1 MHQDEESFS
10 YWVAFLGLS
19 PRPSA
24 LRRKKIV
31 RKQECE
37 EHVRGKNHVKFDAS
51 NEPTP
56 FQICVRY
63 IYRTRTILMGLS
75 NSFISYTKHPV
86 PRQRIIRK
94 NQAFGQV
101 VVSLALL
108 LIVYS
113 RLQQTSEF
121 YAKRRTSE
129 LKITTRKL
137 PFSSPKHWGKRR
149 SLHPNYGGLHINFLA
164 HGEKRRIR
172 KNLHAISGHVHKHGD
187 LGNDDLFADEYFAFD
202 DDYVRADQFRPQEME
217 CQRVSWH
224 KLYNPNCNDIHDIR
238 LIEGKNRFLA
248 SGAYRNVY
256 EVDVNGVT
264 LILKLLDKER
274 NFGLDM
280 YESIRIDA
288 LVMERL
294 TSSPRIVDIYGHC
307 GTTVLTEY
315 LPGEMESYIVPT
327 SGYTQQL
334 NDKDAVN
341 PRNSLTTDE
350 MLLLALQMS
359 EAIADLHG
367 FEDGVIVHDDIQLA
381 QFLKTPDGI
390 LKLNDFNRAEVMLF
404 DEDQSRYCGYKNGK
418 GGGNYRAPEEYADG
432 LLNEKIDVWSMGNN
446 IYALLTGLW
455 PFYEYEDDVPMHLKV
470 ANGETSFIDPR
481 YKTRSSIEG
490 NLVKV
495 LEKCWEFNVDD
506 RVDIFEV
513 VAFLN
518 EGK

>member
-1 MHQDEESFS
+1 MHQDEENFS
-10 YWVAFLGLS
+10 NWVAFLGLR
-19 PRPSA
+19 PRSSA

-37 EHVRGKNHVKFDAS
+37 GKNHVKFEVS
-51 NEPTP
+51 NAPTL

-63 IYRTRTILMGLS
+63 IYRTRTILTGLS
-75 NSFISYTKHPV
+75 NSFISDTKHPIT
-86 PRQRIIRK
+86 RQRMICK
-94 NQAFGQV
+94 KQAFGQV

-113 RLQQTSEF
+113 RLKQTSEF
-121 YAKRRTSE
+121 YTKRRTSE
-129 LKITTRKL
+129 LKVTTRKL

-172 KNLHAISGHVHKHGD
+172 KNLHAISGHVHRHGD

-202 DDYVRADQFRPQEME
+202 DDDVRAEQFRPQEME

-224 KLYNPNCNDIHDIR
+224 KLYNPSCNDIHDIR
-238 LIEGKNRFLA
+238 LIEGKNRFLD
-248 SGAYRNVY
+248 SGSYRNVY
-256 EVDVNGVT
+256 KVDLTGET
-264 LILKLLDKER
+264 LIMKLLDKNRDFRE
-274 NFGLDM
+274 DM

-327 SGYTQQL
+327 SGLTQQL
-334 NDKDAVN
+334 NDKDDVKPQN
-341 PRNSLTTDE
+341 DLTTDE

-390 LKLNDFNRAEVMLF
+390 LKLNDFNRAEIMLF
-404 DEDQSRYCGYKNGK
+404 DEDQSRYCIYKNGK
-418 GGGNYRAPEEYADG
+418 GGGN
-432 LLNEKIDVWSMGNN
+432 IS
-446 IYALLTGLW
+446 
-455 PFYEYEDDVPMHLKV
+455 
-470 ANGETSFIDPR
+470 NG
-481 YKTRSSIEG
+481 
-490 NLVKV
+490 
-495 LEKCWEFNVDD
+495 
-506 RVDIFEV
+506 
-513 VAFLN
+513 
-518 EGK
+518 